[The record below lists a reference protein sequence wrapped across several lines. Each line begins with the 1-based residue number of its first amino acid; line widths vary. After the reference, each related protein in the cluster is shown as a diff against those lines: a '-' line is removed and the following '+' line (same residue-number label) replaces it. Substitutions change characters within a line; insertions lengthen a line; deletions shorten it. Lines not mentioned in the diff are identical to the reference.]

1 MDSIG
6 ENKKTRLDNEDTIK
20 ELTVQLT
27 DIEALLSWYLIGN
40 ADNRT

>member
-20 ELTVQLT
+20 ELTMQLT
-27 DIEALLSWYLIGN
+27 DIEALFLCNLIGN